1 MSLREDARRRIVEA
15 AERCEDAL
23 LAQRAA
29 VEARDFLQASTCADL
44 AAMDSTIAFLNARMA
59 VSS

>member
-1 MSLREDARRRIVEA
+1 MSFREDARRRIVEA

-23 LAQRAA
+23 LAERSAF
-29 VEARDFLQASTCADL
+29 EAGDLLQAATCADL
-44 AAMDSTIAFLNARMA
+44 AAMDSAIAFLNARMA